1 MSTIVQSDDD
11 LVARFIAERGV
22 TKCPAAFGAETS
34 AEISPEDRIAHA
46 AHRELTEIAASWSVK
61 NSGRG
66 VGVGGMPAHWR
77 GKRLELQR
85 SQAEGL
91 RLGHTHASRR
101 VEFTPE
107 MDLTLQLMLAAGR
120 PVRGYIDKAL
130 KISWGP
136 ICRRAKELG
145 LEIAEHGNA
154 GRPVNRD

>member
-1 MSTIVQSDDD
+1 MSATNQNYDD
-11 LVARFIAERGV
+11 LIAQFIAERGV

-34 AEISPEDRIAHA
+34 AEISSEDRAAHA
-46 AHRELTEIAASWSVK
+46 AHRELVEITASWSGIH
-61 NSGRG
+61 SGRG
-66 VGVGGMPAHWR
+66 VGTDGMPAHWR

-91 RLGHTHASRR
+91 RLGQSHASMRI
-101 VEFTPE
+101 EFTPE
-107 MDLTLQLMLAAGR
+107 MDLTLRLMLAAGR

-136 ICRRAKELG
+136 IHRRARELG
-145 LEIAEHGNA
+145 LVIPEHGAA